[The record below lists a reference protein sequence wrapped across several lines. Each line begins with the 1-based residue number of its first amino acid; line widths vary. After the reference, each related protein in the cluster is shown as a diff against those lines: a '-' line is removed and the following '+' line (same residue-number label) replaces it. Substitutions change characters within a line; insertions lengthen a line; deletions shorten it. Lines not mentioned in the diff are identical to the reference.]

1 MRSLSGNQGVTVLV
15 HYLLYIGVLVI
26 ASHIIMAGDKTPITI
41 ASKGLTKIIVRQ
53 IK

>member
-1 MRSLSGNQGVTVLV
+1 MCSLSGNQGITVLV
-15 HYLLYIGVLVI
+15 HYLLYIGVLVV
-26 ASHIIMAGDKTPITI
+26 ASHIIMASDKTPITI

>member
-15 HYLLYIGVLVI
+15 HYLLYFGVLVV
-26 ASHIIMAGDKTPITI
+26 ASHIIMAGDKTLITI
-41 ASKGLTKIIVRQ
+41 ASKGLMKIIVRQ